1 MMPNSKKLPPL
12 PPPPYSG
19 SLSRASSLSRPP
31 ATSAPHQL
39 ATSPNMPSLSRSLW
53 SPPEEWGDEAI
64 TPQVSASSS
73 RLPGSNLSSSR
84 SFVGTSTS
92 SLPLS
97 IPLFP
102 QPPVPPV
109 PSKFDYSLPTL
120 PRTKS
125 LSAKSR
131 SVFPFAAFKISKATR
146 NATAWFSEH
155 AARKSTADSM
165 FGDAVAMTT
174 RVRTE
179 GSTGKV
185 GIQVHASET
194 VKSSIRSWLTCDFPN
209 DESDAVL
216 QKCRRMCTHGGLDF
230 SVVLQEPLIDKKPPV
245 YWAILNGTTSSK
257 GSDAALHAVVLS
269 LLEICQPL
277 QETTITSIR
286 RACMLTS
293 NNALLQHLFWH
304 FPALSPLTR
313 SDAMLLSSVAGGDV
327 VNVDETQDGTG
338 TFIARIQIRR
348 FRLRM
353 RVSEFIKIE
362 FVTSGRPALS
372 LSFE

>member
-1 MMPNSKKLPPL
+1 MPNSKKLPPL
-12 PPPPYSG
+12 PVLPPPPYSGSPSNGSGIG

-31 ATSAPHQL
+31 ATSVPHQL
-39 ATSPNMPSLSRSLW
+39 ATSSNMPSQSRSLW
-53 SPPEEWGDEAI
+53 SPPDTWTDDYFAA
-64 TPQVSASSS
+64 PQVSAAASNS
-73 RLPGSNLSSSR
+73 RLPGSILSSSR
-84 SFVGTSTS
+84 SFIGTSTS

-97 IPLFP
+97 VPLFP

-109 PSKFDYSLPTL
+109 PSKIDYSLPSRS
-120 PRTKS
+120 RTKS

-131 SVFPFAAFKISKATR
+131 SVFPFSAFKISKATR
-146 NATAWFSEH
+146 DVTATAWV
-155 AARKSTADSM
+155 K
-165 FGDAVAMTT
+165 
-174 RVRTE
+174 TE
-179 GSTGKV
+179 DTGKA
-185 GIQVHASET
+185 GLQAQASET
-194 VKSSIRSWLTCDFPN
+194 VKSNIRSWLTCDFPN
-209 DESDAVL
+209 EESDAVL
-216 QKCRRMCTHGGLDF
+216 QKCRQMCTHGGLDL
-230 SVVLQEPLIDKKPPV
+230 SVVLQEPLIDRKPPV

-257 GSDAALHAVVLS
+257 GSDAALHSLVLS
-269 LLEICQPL
+269 LLEICKPL

-286 RACMLTS
+286 LACMLTS

-313 SDAMLLSSVAGGDV
+313 SDAMLLSSVAGGDI

-338 TFIARIQIRR
+338 TFIAHIQIRR

-353 RVSEFIKIE
+353 RVSEFVKIE